1 MTEQFRPLLD
11 PNRRPLFPSEK
22 KIWKIKHEPRIIE
35 SNPMAEW
42 EEMRRRSA
50 ERYAQA
56 HDAPFWY
63 LLLCGLLS
71 WLDGF
76 GIDGE
81 GKIETPQDTLTAK
94 S

>member
-11 PNRRPLFPSEK
+11 ENRRPFFPSEK
-22 KIWKIKHEPRIIE
+22 KIWKRKNEPRLIGYHM
-35 SNPMAEW
+35 SAW
-42 EEMRRRSA
+42 KEMHQREA

-81 GKIETPQDTLTAK
+81 GKIETPQSK
-94 S
+94 IG